1 MEFLRKKII
10 EIGEVLK
17 EANSDFFEKYRSIIE
32 KVKLKEINDEKAY
45 KIKAKEIISIG
56 EDFIKA
62 CTKAEI
68 ENLI

>member
-1 MEFLRKKII
+1 MI
-10 EIGEVLK
+10 EIGELLK
-17 EANSDFFEKYRSIIE
+17 EASSDFFEEYRSIVA
-32 KVKLKEINDEKAY
+32 KAKLKEIEDENLY
-45 KIKAKEIISIG
+45 KTKAKEIISIG